1 MSSILDAL
9 KKLEAEKAE
18 ANRVEEAPFE
28 PKIARHDLVGPSAF
42 RDRMTFRFS
51 PVVVISAAILIASVV
66 IGVSV
71 GLSLFLV
78 RPQKGEPPGTSK
90 QQVSGFES
98 RVSGFGSEKWPSAE
112 PKPEEEPPVTITRQQ
127 VAKLEPAPQ
136 PPPAPQPAERL
147 EAAPNPAPEPVAK
160 AEPAL
165 KPALEPVAKAE
176 PAPKPALEPVA
187 KAEPE
192 PRSAP
197 EPVAKAEPE
206 LKPAPEPVAKA
217 EPESKPT
224 PEPVAK
230 AEPTPEPPS
239 IPAAEPTPETRNPK
253 PETRNPKKAS
263 RPIDLL
269 LLPALRETDKARY
282 GLSDVRVNMVRPAS
296 KARAYA
302 SAIINL
308 QPVQVGEKIPG
319 SEATLIGVESRAIG
333 IEIEGTGERFH
344 IRF

>member
-160 AEPAL
+160 AEPA
-165 KPALEPVAKAE
+165 PEPVAKAE

-187 KAEPE
+187 KAEP
-192 PRSAP
+192 AP
-197 EPVAKAEPE
+197 KPV
-206 LKPAPEPVAKA
+206 PEPVAKA

-239 IPAAEPTPETRNPK
+239 IPAAEPTPDTRNPK
-253 PETRNPKKAS
+253 PEIRNPKKAS

>member
-18 ANRVEEAPFE
+18 ANRGEDAPFE
-28 PKIARHDLVGPSAF
+28 PESARHDLVGRSAF
-42 RDRMTFRFS
+42 QDRMMFRFS

-90 QQVSGFES
+90 QQVSGFGS
-98 RVSGFGSEKWPSAE
+98 RVSGLGFEKRPSVEPKPAPTGVSAKPPE
-112 PKPEEEPPVTITRQQ
+112 TRSPKPEEEPPVTFTRQQ
-127 VAKLEPAPQ
+127 VAELEPAPQ
-136 PPPAPQPAERL
+136 PPAEPAPKPAPQPVAKAEP
-147 EAAPNPAPEPVAK
+147 APEPAPEPVAK
-160 AEPAL
+160 AEPA
-165 KPALEPVAKAE
+165 
-176 PAPKPALEPVA
+176 PKP
-187 KAEPE
+187 EPE
-192 PRSAP
+192 P
-197 EPVAKAEPE
+197 VD
-206 LKPAPEPVAKA
+206 
-217 EPESKPT
+217 
-224 PEPVAK
+224 K

-239 IPAAEPTPETRNPK
+239 IPATEPKPKTQNPK
-253 PETRNPKKAS
+253 PKTQNPKKAS

-282 GLSDVRVNMVRPAS
+282 GLSGVRVNMVRPAS
-296 KARAYA
+296 KTRPYA